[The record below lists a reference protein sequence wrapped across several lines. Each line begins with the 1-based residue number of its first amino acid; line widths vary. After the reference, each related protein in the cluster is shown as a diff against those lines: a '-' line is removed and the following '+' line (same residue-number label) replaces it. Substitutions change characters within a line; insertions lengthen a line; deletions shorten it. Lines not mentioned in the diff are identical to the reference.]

1 MCAVAQCL
9 NPAILK
15 SPIINEDLPM
25 GYSYFPTRRSAEKW
39 ARENLSTVLVDGVVI
54 DTVVIE
60 QLARPQQTD
69 YRKWYVY
76 YPLRAVM

>member
-1 MCAVAQCL
+1 
-9 NPAILK
+9 
-15 SPIINEDLPM
+15 M

-39 ARENLSTVLVDGVVI
+39 ARENLNTVVVDGVVI

-76 YPLRAVM
+76 YPLRAIM

>member
-1 MCAVAQCL
+1 
-9 NPAILK
+9 
-15 SPIINEDLPM
+15 M

-39 ARENLSTVLVDGVVI
+39 ARENLSTVVVDGVVI

-69 YRKWYVY
+69 DRKWYVY
-76 YPLRAVM
+76 